1 MIYMWCGSI
10 MILQHGVIL
19 QQELPFYYYFIYKF
33 KAHIDAA
40 NICLFQLFRVSST
53 KEKENVWARVRKF
66 ISKPKYEYKRPA
78 RKGLSMKILRRR
90 TRQPSYAADS
100 WLLFR
105 NYRTNIH
112 SQSQKNMLL
121 DFIDVIVL
129 CVCISRH

>member
-1 MIYMWCGSI
+1 MWCVSI
-10 MILQHGVIL
+10 MILQHGVIH

-53 KEKENVWARVRKF
+53 KEKENVWARVHKF

-78 RKGLSMKILRRR
+78 RKGLSMKILRR

-100 WLLFR
+100 
-105 NYRTNIH
+105 
-112 SQSQKNMLL
+112 
-121 DFIDVIVL
+121 
-129 CVCISRH
+129 